1 MNAFDP
7 HNSLEA
13 DELNADQLKRDV
25 AAAVESSWP
34 QFAADHPALAH
45 AIDQTLLSEHVA
57 DSLADDP
64 AFNEAY
70 RGAIEASVG
79 ARVMGDVVR
88 RFVDAALSR
97 LK

>member
-1 MNAFDP
+1 MNSIDKR
-7 HNSLEA
+7 NSIEA
-13 DELNADQLKRDV
+13 DALNSDQLKRDV
-25 AAAVESSWP
+25 AAAVEMSWP

-45 AIDQTLLSEHVA
+45 AIDQTLLAQSVA

-70 RGAIEASVG
+70 RAAIEASVG

-88 RFVDAALSR
+88 RFVDVALAG